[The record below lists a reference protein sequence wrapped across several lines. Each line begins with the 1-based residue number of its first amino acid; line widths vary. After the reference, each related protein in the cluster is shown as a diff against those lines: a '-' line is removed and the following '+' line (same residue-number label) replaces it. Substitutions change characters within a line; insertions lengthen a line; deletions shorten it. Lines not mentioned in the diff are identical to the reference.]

1 MNETQFHRTI
11 RKDVPETNAM
21 QSMSSINVIKDDET
35 VASEHKRE
43 WIEMF
48 QEALVDAAE

>member
-1 MNETQFHRTI
+1 
-11 RKDVPETNAM
+11 M